1 MDKILTLEDAAK
13 ELQVTE
19 RYLSDKISEG
29 KLMGRKV
36 GKRIY
41 VLYSDLIEFIKA
53 AGKEPAAPTKDKK

>member
-1 MDKILTLEDAAK
+1 MDKILTLENAAI

-29 KLMGRKV
+29 KLIGRKV

-41 VLYSDLIEFIKA
+41 VLYSDLIEFIKVV
-53 AGKEPAAPTKDKK
+53 GKEPAPTKDKK

>member
-1 MDKILTLEDAAK
+1 MDKILTLENAAI

-29 KLMGRKV
+29 KLIGRKV

-41 VLYSDLIEFIKA
+41 ILYSDLIEFIKTV
-53 AGKEPAAPTKDKK
+53 GKGAPTKDKK

>member
-1 MDKILTLEDAAK
+1 VDKILTLENAAI

-29 KLMGRKV
+29 KLIGRKV

-41 VLYSDLIEFIKA
+41 VLYSDLIEFIKVV
-53 AGKEPAAPTKDKK
+53 GKEPAAPTKDKK